1 MPVGIDA
8 LRSCI
13 LWCAV
18 MGLLLGSAP
27 VPADTLPA
35 LDRPCIGLVLGG
47 GGARGAAH
55 IGVLKVLERERIPIC
70 RIAGTSMG
78 AIVGGLYASGLDA
91 GEIETILLAID
102 WSDVFKD
109 DPPRVNFPMRRK
121 NDTLRYLL
129 DFRIGIGADGIR
141 LPAGVIQGQ
150 KLLTLLR
157 LLTLHA
163 WRIDDFDELP
173 IPLRVVATDIGQGNA
188 VVFGAGDLGLAIRA
202 SMSVPAAFAPI
213 RVDGKLLVDGGL
225 ADNVP
230 VEVAREMG
238 AQRLV
243 VVDVSAPLAEAESL
257 NSPVSISLQMLD
269 VLMQRRTDASLATL
283 GPGDV
288 VLRPQLGDIGSTSF
302 ARAADAIPLGADAA
316 EAALP
321 ALRALAIDAT
331 AYAELRQR
339 QRRRNADAP
348 KVEFVEVLRERSGTS
363 GYVERELKVLKG
375 RPFDGRALSETIG
388 HVYAQGN
395 YELID
400 WRLRDRAGKTGLEI
414 EPVDKGWGPDFL
426 TFGLQLND
434 DFQGRASYQLGV
446 EYTRTGLNRYGG
458 EWRTRAEIGRVTGLR
473 SEFFQPTG
481 TGGQFFAFPYV
492 DYRAF
497 NQDIRVDDSV
507 AASYRLRRA
516 SAGADFGWE
525 PGTTD
530 RVYIGLVHGSGSAR
544 ALVGSADGVEDFRE
558 TSGSVRLGWVRDT
571 LDDADF
577 PASGGRLDFL
587 LTASMEALGS
597 DSEAQ
602 VADLYWDHAFGIAN
616 STLLLGTRLRTVFGD
631 PGEFDAVAPLGGF
644 ANISGYDERALLGRH
659 LTLLRGLYY
668 TRLNESSALIS
679 LPLYAGASLETGN
692 VYDDRAQ
699 WRGLEGLI
707 LAGSVFVGVDSPF
720 GPILLSFGLNNDG
733 ESALSLNFGTL
744 LRPRL

>member
-1 MPVGIDA
+1 MRIDA
-8 LRSCI
+8 LRFQI
-13 LWCAV
+13 LLSIFVC
-18 MGLLLGSAP
+18 LLFGSPTAP
-27 VPADTLPA
+27 AHTVPSAA
-35 LDRPCIGLVLGG
+35 HPCIGLVLGG

-91 GEIETILLAID
+91 AGIESILMAVD
-102 WSDVFKD
+102 WSDVFDD
-109 DPPRVNFPMRRK
+109 DPARVDFPMRRK

-129 DFRIGIGADGIR
+129 DFKLGIGADGIR

-163 WRIDDFDELP
+163 WRIDDFDRLP
-173 IPLRVVATDIGQGNA
+173 IPLRVVATDIAQGDA

-230 VEVAREMG
+230 VEVARKMG
-238 AQRLV
+238 AERLV
-243 VVDVSAPLAEAESL
+243 VVDVSAPLADPETL

-269 VLMQRRTDASLATL
+269 VLMRRRTETSLATL
-283 GPGDV
+283 GRGDV
-288 VLRPQLGDIGSTSF
+288 LLRPDLGDIGSASF
-302 ARAADAIPLGADAA
+302 SRAAQAIPLGAAAA

-321 ALRALAIDAT
+321 QLRALAIDAE

-339 QRRRNADAP
+339 QRQRTADAP
-348 KVEFVEVLRERSGTS
+348 RVELVEVLSSRSRTA
-363 GYVERELKVLKG
+363 GYVARELSVLEG
-375 RPFDGRALSETIG
+375 RRFDAQALSATVG
-388 HVYAQGN
+388 HAYAQGN

-400 WRLRDRAGKTGLEI
+400 WRLRDRGSSTGLEI
-414 EPVDKGWGPDFL
+414 EPIDKSWGPDFL
-426 TFGLQLND
+426 TFGLQLSD
-434 DFQGRASYQLGV
+434 DFQGRADYQLGA
-446 EYTRTGLNRYGG
+446 EYTRSGLNRYGG
-458 EWRTRAEIGRVTGLR
+458 EWRTRVEIGRLTGLR

-492 DYRAF
+492 DYRAV
-497 NQDIRVDDSV
+497 NQDIRVDGGVD
-507 AASYRLRRA
+507 ASYRLRRV

-525 PGTTD
+525 PGNSD
-530 RVYIGLVHGSGSAR
+530 RIYLGLVHSNGAAR
-544 ALVGSADGVEDFRE
+544 ALIGSTAGVERFRD
-558 TSGSVRLGWVRDT
+558 TSRSLRLGWVRDT

-587 LTASMEALGS
+587 VTANMGALGS
-597 DSEAQ
+597 DTEGQ
-602 VADLYWDHAFGIAN
+602 VADLYWDHAFGLRRG
-616 STLLLGTRLRTVFGD
+616 TLVLGTRLRTVFGD

-644 ANISGYDERALLGRH
+644 ANVSGYDERALLGRH
-659 LTLLRGLYY
+659 LTLFRGVYY
-668 TRLNESSALIS
+668 QRLNQSNALIS
-679 LPLYAGASLETGN
+679 LPLYAGASLESGRA
-692 VYDDRAQ
+692 YDDQTQ

-707 LAGSVFVGVDSPF
+707 LAGSVFVGIDSPF
-720 GPILLSFGLNNDG
+720 GPVLLSFGLNDDG
-733 ESALSLNFGTL
+733 ERAISLNFGTL